1 MDIRRVVTAGLCTQC
16 GTCAAL
22 CPRGAIAVDWSVRE
36 GYVPRVDDSRCNDC
50 GTCVDV
56 CPGEGLDFT
65 AQAWWRADNEGAPYR
80 DFLGP
85 WRGLS
90 VGWAADER
98 TRYLGASG
106 GIATAILQAA
116 LERDLIDAAL
126 VCRTDPAQPLRAEPV
141 VARTPDE
148 VAACRGSKYN
158 VVDTNVLLR
167 RVIDEPGRYALVGL
181 PCHIQGF
188 RLARERSR
196 MLRERV
202 VFTMGIFCG
211 WTAKPRATEVEA
223 LRSGLDPHRLR
234 AVSYRGPGWPGP
246 LRLETQ
252 AGEVRELAFP
262 AYFYRCVRSSTL
274 LRCRLCPDALAEL
287 ADLSVGDTWLDR
299 YDGTPGVSDLVVR
312 TTRGERVVE
321 AVAGD
326 RLTLFDST
334 PDEIVTTQ
342 LATMAQKRG
351 LYRGRMWLR
360 GLARR
365 PRPHNPGIALKPTE
379 SDRWAAV
386 RDLAGEAH
394 RWVETV
400 RYPSR
405 F

>member
-22 CPRGAIAVDWSVRE
+22 CPRGAIAMDWSVRD
-36 GYVPRVDDSRCNDC
+36 GYVPRVDDDRCNDC
-50 GTCVDV
+50 GICVDV

-65 AQAWWRADNEGAPYR
+65 EHAWWRADNEGVPTQ

-85 WRGLS
+85 WRSLS

-98 TRYLGASG
+98 TRFLGASG
-106 GIATAILQAA
+106 GIATAILQGA

-126 VCRTDPAQPLRAEPV
+126 VCRTDPEQPLRAEPV

-196 MLRERV
+196 TLRERV

-223 LRSGLDPHRLR
+223 LRSGLDPRRLR

-262 AYFYRCVRSSTL
+262 DYFYRCVRSSTL

-342 LATMAQKRG
+342 LATMTQKRG
-351 LYRGRMWLR
+351 LSRGRMWLR
-360 GLARR
+360 RMARR
-365 PRPHNPGIALKPTE
+365 PRPHNPGVSLRPTA

-405 F
+405 S